1 MKEKCCKNC
10 FYLTSKESKDFPLSD
25 YHTKYVCELHKL
37 YNDEVMWAWQYSPET
52 QRCDEWSSIKSGIRN
67 LKLEELGIN

>member
-1 MKEKCCKNC
+1 MKDKFCKNC

-37 YNDEVMWAWQYSPET
+37 YNDEVMWWPSS
-52 QRCDEWSSIKSGIRN
+52 QRCDDWTSIISGNRN
-67 LKLEELGIN
+67 LKLEELGII